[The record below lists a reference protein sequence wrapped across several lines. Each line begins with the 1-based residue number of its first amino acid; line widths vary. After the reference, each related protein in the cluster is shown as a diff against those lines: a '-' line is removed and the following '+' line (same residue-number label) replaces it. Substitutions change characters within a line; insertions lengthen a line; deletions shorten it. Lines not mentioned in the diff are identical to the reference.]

1 MKRPATLAPLGLMLP
16 LLLVAASGCRDAPAT
31 SGEIRTA
38 DDEMPTTAV
47 THFAEGLELFME
59 HPYAVVGEGTKFN
72 VHLTVLSDGAPI
84 RSGKLRLVATGPTGK
99 VASTEQPAP
108 RSPGIFGPTLA
119 FPEPGTNQLQL
130 ILESDQA
137 RGALRVPVEVYAD
150 ERAARTAA
158 TKLEEPETP
167 DAVPF
172 LKEQAW
178 KIGLR
183 TEPVGRHD
191 LVEHLDVP
199 GRITPAAGAEVVI
212 STPLAGRVLPPP
224 GGSFP
229 RVGQRVEAGQV
240 VALVEPP
247 LSGPQGVQF
256 LATQAQVRTLQA
268 ELQARLTAA
277 DVEIARAKLELD
289 LARKV
294 YDRTKSLAANDAVA
308 RRQLDEDE
316 NRYLLAEEAY
326 RGKQRLREPAEQVL
340 RSIGRLLGP
349 TDAPGPPP
357 SPGADPSGNWQ
368 SAQAALKAP
377 LTGTVTAA
385 RAVRGEFVDGS
396 KPLFTVIDLDR
407 VWVEAEVS
415 EFDLDRVVKA
425 PAADLTVVAHP
436 GRTFAVLGQG
446 GGTLIDVGSVVDS
459 DSRTVPVRYEIP
471 NPDHALRVGLLVEVA
486 IETRIVK
493 AAVAVPESAIVEE
506 DGRPIAY
513 ILLDGES
520 FQKRDLELGLRGHG
534 LVEVRKGI
542 EPGERVVVSGA
553 YAIRLSS
560 VSGVIP
566 AHGHTH

>member
-1 MKRPATLAPLGLMLP
+1 
-16 LLLVAASGCRDAPAT
+16 
-31 SGEIRTA
+31 
-38 DDEMPTTAV
+38 MPTTAV
-47 THFAEGLELFME
+47 TQFAEGLELFME
-59 HPYAVVGEGTKFN
+59 HPFAVVGEGTKFN

-84 RSGKLRLVATGPTGK
+84 RSGRLRLVATGPTGK
-99 VASTEQPAP
+99 VGETEQPAP

-119 FPEPGTNQLQL
+119 FPESGTNRLQL
-130 ILESDQA
+130 ILESEQA
-137 RGALRVPVEVYAD
+137 RGTLHVPVEVYAD
-150 ERAARTAA
+150 DGAARTAA
-158 TKLEEPETP
+158 AQAEEEATP

-199 GRITPAAGAEVVI
+199 GRITPAAGAEAVI
-212 STPLAGRVLPPP
+212 STPVSGRLLPPA
-224 GGSFP
+224 GGAFP
-229 RVGQRVEAGQV
+229 RVGQRIEAGQV

-247 LSGPQGVQF
+247 LSGPEGVQF

-268 ELQARLTAA
+268 ELQTKLTAA
-277 DVEIARAKLELD
+277 DVEVAQAKLELD

-294 YDRTKSLAANDAVA
+294 FDRTKNLASSDAVA

-316 NRYLLAEEAY
+316 NRLLIAEETY
-326 RGKQRLREPAEQVL
+326 RGKQKLREPVEQAI

-349 TDAPGPPP
+349 TDAPDTPP
-357 SPGADPSGNWQ
+357 SPGADPSSHWQ
-368 SAQAALKAP
+368 AAQIALKAP
-377 LTGTVTAA
+377 LSGTVTAA
-385 RAVRGEFVDGS
+385 RAVQGEFVDGS
-396 KPLFTVIDLDR
+396 KALFTVIDLAR

-425 PAADLTVVAHP
+425 PAADLTVAAHP

-446 GGTLIDVGSVVDS
+446 GGTLIDVGSVVDP

-471 NPDHALRVGLLVEVA
+471 NPDHALRVGLLADVA
-486 IETRIVK
+486 IETQV
-493 AAVAVPESAIVEE
+493 AQGVVAVPEGAVVEE
-506 DGRPIAY
+506 EGRPIAY
-513 ILLDGES
+513 VLLDGES
-520 FQKRDLELGLRGHG
+520 FQKRDLELGLKGHG
-534 LVEVRKGI
+534 LVEVKKGL